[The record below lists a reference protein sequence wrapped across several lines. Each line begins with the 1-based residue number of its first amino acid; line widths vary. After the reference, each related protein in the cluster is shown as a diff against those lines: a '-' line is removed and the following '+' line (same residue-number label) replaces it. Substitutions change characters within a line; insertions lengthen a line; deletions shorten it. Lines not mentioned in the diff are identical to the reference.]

1 LISGDPNTVHEA
13 GVSVR
18 GRVEGTEDEIPEDEL
33 EDHIVRWPEILPRQA
48 RLKKRPK
55 T

>member
-18 GRVEGTEDEIPEDEL
+18 GRVQGTENEIEAADL
-33 EDHIVRWPEILPRQA
+33 EDHIVRWPVLLPKLA
-48 RLKKRPK
+48 RLKQRPK
-55 T
+55 R